1 MMAVIESFLTG
12 FPIFILHFLIT
23 LSMFVLAVII
33 YEKITPFRELIM
45 VKQGNISA
53 AISLSAGIVGLAIPL
68 AVCLTGSVNHWDII
82 IWGMVALI
90 VQVIAFY
97 AAHFIIDDLRGRIE
111 RDEIGPAILL
121 FSGKISVALINAAA
135 IAV

>member
-1 MMAVIESFLTG
+1 MTAVIESFLTG

-53 AISLSAGIVGLAIPL
+53 AISLSAGMWGLPFLWRFA
-68 AVCLTGSVNHWDII
+68 
-82 IWGMVALI
+82 
-90 VQVIAFY
+90 
-97 AAHFIIDDLRGRIE
+97 
-111 RDEIGPAILL
+111 
-121 FSGKISVALINAAA
+121 
-135 IAV
+135 